1 MQEKRD
7 GRNDFDFLVG
17 QWKSVQRR
25 LRERLV
31 GCTDWEVFE
40 ADLTMRKILNGLG
53 NIDKV
58 TMHREA
64 GVALGFTLR
73 LYNPETCEWSI
84 YWASDA
90 GANNIFPPMIGKF
103 ENGVGHFYA
112 YEPIQGQ
119 HIYTRFI
126 WTVINENEC
135 QWEQAFS
142 TDAGQ
147 TWETNWINVFTREE

>member
-7 GRNDFDFLVG
+7 GRYDFDFLVG
-17 QWKSVQRR
+17 KWKSVQRR

-40 ADLTMRKILNGLG
+40 ADLKMHKILNGLG
-53 NIDKV
+53 NFDEV
-58 TMHREA
+58 TMYREA
-64 GVALGFTLR
+64 GTQEGVTLR

-84 YWASDA
+84 YWASSA

-126 WTVINENEC
+126 WTVIHENEC
-135 QWEQAFS
+135 RWEQAFS

-147 TWETNWINVFTREE
+147 TWETNWINTFTREE